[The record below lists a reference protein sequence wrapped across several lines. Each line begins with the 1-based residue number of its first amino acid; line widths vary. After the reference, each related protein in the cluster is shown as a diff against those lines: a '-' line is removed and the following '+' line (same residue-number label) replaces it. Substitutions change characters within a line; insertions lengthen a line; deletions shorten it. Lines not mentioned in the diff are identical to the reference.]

1 VYEKQHDAGFEVIA
15 VNLDDQRSDLDAFMA
30 DKKMPWNVYVSA
42 VPDKMG
48 METPLARS
56 LVINAIPFTML
67 IGRDGNVAAIHVR
80 GPALEPKVAELLAAA
95 PKSE

>member
-1 VYEKQHDAGFEVIA
+1 
-15 VNLDDQRSDLDAFMA
+15 
-30 DKKMPWNVYVSA
+30 
-42 VPDKMG
+42 MG

-80 GPALEPKVAELLAAA
+80 GPALEPKVAELLAAT